1 MVIDRPEYM
10 DRLISKI
17 GNGMIKVITG
27 VRRCGK
33 SYLLFNLF
41 SAYLLAHGT
50 DEDCIIKIPLDD
62 DDYSELRN
70 PDNLKDYIRQHMT
83 ASDKQY
89 FIFIDEAQFAIS
101 KEEMA
106 DKDKPIRLY
115 GILSGL
121 LRKGNAEIYIT
132 GSNSK
137 FLSSDIRT
145 EFRDRG
151 DDIYIA
157 PLSFSEYYHASSLD
171 KYDAWREYIFF
182 GGLPHVL
189 EEKGDINKMNYLKS
203 LNKKIYLADL
213 VERNALK
220 TDSRI
225 EELMK
230 VLASSIGSLV
240 NPKRISDTFT
250 SHKVKGI
257 TEPTIKKYI
266 GYLEEAFIV
275 SKSERYD
282 VKGRR
287 YISSQN
293 KYYYTDIGL
302 RNALLN
308 FRQQEESHIMENVIF
323 NELIGRGLSVDTGVV
338 VKDVTIEGKHERK
351 QFEVDFVVNCPNT
364 KVYIQSAL
372 AITDERKMNQ
382 ELASL
387 NIIPDSFKKIV
398 ITGGNFKSWQNE
410 QGIQFVPLFDFLLNK
425 NIL

>member
-1 MVIDRPEYM
+1 MIIDRPEYM

-27 VRRCGK
+27 IRRCGK

-41 SAYLLAHGT
+41 SDYLLTHGT

-89 FIFIDEAQFAIS
+89 FIFIGEAQFAIS

-213 VERNALK
+213 GDL
-220 TDSRI
+220 
-225 EELMK
+225 L
-230 VLASSIGSLV
+230 SIL
-240 NPKRISDTFT
+240 
-250 SHKVKGI
+250 
-257 TEPTIKKYI
+257 
-266 GYLEEAFIV
+266 
-275 SKSERYD
+275 
-282 VKGRR
+282 
-287 YISSQN
+287 
-293 KYYYTDIGL
+293 
-302 RNALLN
+302 
-308 FRQQEESHIMENVIF
+308 SHITVSLRME
-323 NELIGRGLSVDTGVV
+323 LLLTHDTLWRQ
-338 VKDVTIEGKHERK
+338 I
-351 QFEVDFVVNCPNT
+351 
-364 KVYIQSAL
+364 
-372 AITDERKMNQ
+372 
-382 ELASL
+382 
-387 NIIPDSFKKIV
+387 
-398 ITGGNFKSWQNE
+398 
-410 QGIQFVPLFDFLLNK
+410 
-425 NIL
+425 